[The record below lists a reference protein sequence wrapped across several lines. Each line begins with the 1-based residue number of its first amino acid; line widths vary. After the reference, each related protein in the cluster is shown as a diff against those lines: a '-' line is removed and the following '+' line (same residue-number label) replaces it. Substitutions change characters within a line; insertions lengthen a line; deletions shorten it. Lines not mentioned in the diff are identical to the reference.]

1 MASAEVSALRQVI
14 AAQHEALIAQ
24 KEVNLVKDAARAAE
38 ARAAAAE
45 ARAAAAELR
54 AATSEAALA
63 VERAARDASA
73 RDVARGADALAASSA
88 ELARLRRLVWQL
100 EDRLAALVPRMDII
114 GLCVAAGFTE
124 VGERCAGLC
133 RETWTALPADLSE
146 ADAARA
152 RGAHPIWPRIID
164 LKHGEH
170 KETRLSWAARKGKV
184 SRVREL
190 CDWLAGVDVAGEC
203 GCTSL
208 YVASERGHLDV
219 VCELLAR
226 GAKTEVA
233 DAEGRT
239 SLFIASQDGFLDIVR
254 ALLARGAKVDAANS
268 AGTTALIQA
277 SWKGRV
283 AVVRVL
289 LEAGANKRHLQI
301 NRRHASTLAGNHP
314 SAHPTAR
321 AEILALLNARR

>member
-1 MASAEVSALRQVI
+1 MPLRVT
-14 AAQHEALIAQ
+14 
-24 KEVNLVKDAARAAE
+24 
-38 ARAAAAE
+38 
-45 ARAAAAELR
+45 LR
-54 AATSEAALA
+54 AVPTRLPPAAPSW
-63 VERAARDASA
+63 RACGASCGSWKTDWPLWCRA
-73 RDVARGADALAASSA
+73 
-88 ELARLRRLVWQL
+88 W
-100 EDRLAALVPRMDII
+100 II

-146 ADAARA
+146 ADVARA

-219 VCELLAR
+219 VRELLARGANIEAARNGGATSLLIASENGHLAVVRELLARGANIEAAEDDGVTSLLVASQNGHLDVVRELLAR

-254 ALLARGAKVDAANS
+254 AILARGAKVDAANS
-268 AGTTALIQA
+268 AGTTPLIQA

-301 NRRHASTLAGNHP
+301 NRRHASMLAGNHP
-314 SAHPTAR
+314 SAHPMAR